1 MGDKFEIIL
10 IGTGFYVCGAKKK
23 DFGTILPAIFTFA
36 KINKISIEIVVS
48 INRYES
54 LDVFSKKFQIL
65 KDLLN
70 TGELVS
76 FKHIFC
82 EGSSQKFLSKY
93 KQSNRIVAG
102 IISIPDHLHFDWAE
116 ALLKVK
122 IPLLVVKP
130 LTLKLEESIKLDN
143 LSREFST
150 PVFVEFHKRFDRQL
164 KYAKDCFKSGLIGIP
179 LYAYTEY
186 TQKKEVPLEN
196 FRTWAEKSNIFSY
209 LGVHYVDAM
218 KYVTNSTPRR
228 LNASGQKYFLSE
240 NDLDTYDSIQCN
252 IVWETQ
258 NNTFFNQLIMSSW
271 VESNNSSSMSKQD
284 FHIIGTKGR
293 IDCEQ
298 KERGLKILTDN
309 NPTEEVNPDFSRIY
323 SQNNSYLFEGYGIDS
338 IKNFLDNIFNQS
350 IDKQDS
356 RICSIEDALVS
367 TSVIESALESL
378 KYHSKW
384 VEIK

>member
-10 IGTGFYVCGAKKK
+10 IGTGFYVCGARKK
-23 DFGTILPAIFTFA
+23 ILVQYCLLYLRLFHLN

-143 LSREFST
+143 LSREFQ
-150 PVFVEFHKRFDRQL
+150 HQ
-164 KYAKDCFKSGLIGIP
+164 
-179 LYAYTEY
+179 
-186 TQKKEVPLEN
+186 
-196 FRTWAEKSNIFSY
+196 
-209 LGVHYVDAM
+209 
-218 KYVTNSTPRR
+218 
-228 LNASGQKYFLSE
+228 FL
-240 NDLDTYDSIQCN
+240 
-252 IVWETQ
+252 
-258 NNTFFNQLIMSSW
+258 
-271 VESNNSSSMSKQD
+271 
-284 FHIIGTKGR
+284 
-293 IDCEQ
+293 
-298 KERGLKILTDN
+298 
-309 NPTEEVNPDFSRIY
+309 
-323 SQNNSYLFEGYGIDS
+323 
-338 IKNFLDNIFNQS
+338 
-350 IDKQDS
+350 
-356 RICSIEDALVS
+356 
-367 TSVIESALESL
+367 
-378 KYHSKW
+378 
-384 VEIK
+384 

>member
-1 MGDKFEIIL
+1 M
-10 IGTGFYVCGAKKK
+10 
-23 DFGTILPAIFTFA
+23 
-36 KINKISIEIVVS
+36 
-48 INRYES
+48 
-54 LDVFSKKFQIL
+54 
-65 KDLLN
+65 
-70 TGELVS
+70 
-76 FKHIFC
+76 
-82 EGSSQKFLSKY
+82 
-93 KQSNRIVAG
+93 
-102 IISIPDHLHFDWAE
+102 
-116 ALLKVK
+116 
-122 IPLLVVKP
+122 
-130 LTLKLEESIKLDN
+130 
-143 LSREFST
+143 
-150 PVFVEFHKRFDRQL
+150 
-164 KYAKDCFKSGLIGIP
+164 IGIP

-338 IKNFLDNIFNQS
+338 IKNFLDNIYNQS

-378 KYHSKW
+378 KHHSKW